1 MLPAFFGRELA
12 NYFTPAEVRA
22 STWLERSAPAGTVVM
37 YMAGANFPD
46 RLTARYAQLRGI
58 YEGNYWP
65 SLSDLPEFP
74 GRRLGTRDLPA
85 IERVLVSRRAAHVWF
100 VISPSQ
106 ERFSRLNG
114 LFPPGTTATL
124 RRAMDAS
131 PAFRAVYRRDGVWIF
146 DFQAKRPAR

>member
-1 MLPAFFGRELA
+1 LPAFFGRELA

-22 STWLERSAPAGTVVM
+22 STWLEQRAPPGTVVM

-46 RLTARYAQLRGI
+46 RLTARYARLRGV

-85 IERVLVSRRAAHVWF
+85 IERVLAARRSARVWF
-100 VISPSQ
+100 VLNPAQ
-106 ERFSRLNG
+106 ERFSRLYG
-114 LFPPGTTATL
+114 LFPPGTTSSLA
-124 RRAMDAS
+124 RAMNAS
-131 PAFRAVYRRDGVWIF
+131 PAFRTVYRRDGVWIF
-146 DFQAKRPAR
+146 DYKVKGSTR